1 VQGGGGAGGSG
12 GRGGAGGGGESDMDA
27 VVRHIQNIQN
37 ITEHNYSYID
47 DSGDVT
53 TSVTALGDVDFEQ
66 IVASG
71 KGAVAAD
78 GDLKGVNTGTNYGV
92 VAGDDVDDVEVTSV
106 FGDRNVTGDVE
117 DDAVVVTGDDNV
129 LADDSTVIDGD
140 FEGGFVGGDVA
151 ATQSALN
158 FGDGDVAQD
167 NSVDNSR
174 HAKDSFNTD
183 KSVNDSGNTTIK
195 DSFDHEYT
203 DKSDHSVNDSGNT
216 DVDIDDS
223 FQDNDTI
230 KAEYEDNDSY
240 TFEHEDND
248 TYSHEEKTYVTNDVD
263 VDVDDSFQDND
274 FNDNEVDVEVD

>member
-1 VQGGGGAGGSG
+1 
-12 GRGGAGGGGESDMDA
+12 
-27 VVRHIQNIQN
+27 
-37 ITEHNYSYID
+37 
-47 DSGDVT
+47 
-53 TSVTALGDVDFEQ
+53 
-66 IVASG
+66 
-71 KGAVAAD
+71 
-78 GDLKGVNTGTNYGV
+78 
-92 VAGDDVDDVEVTSV
+92 V

-117 DDAVVVTGDDNV
+117 DNAVVVTGDDNV

-140 FEGGFVGGDVA
+140 FVGGFVGGDVA

-167 NSVDNSR
+167 NSVDNSHHAKDSFNTDNSH

-203 DKSDHSVNDSGNT
+203 DRSDHSVNDSGNT

-223 FQDNDTI
+223 FQDN
-230 KAEYEDNDSY
+230 DNDSY